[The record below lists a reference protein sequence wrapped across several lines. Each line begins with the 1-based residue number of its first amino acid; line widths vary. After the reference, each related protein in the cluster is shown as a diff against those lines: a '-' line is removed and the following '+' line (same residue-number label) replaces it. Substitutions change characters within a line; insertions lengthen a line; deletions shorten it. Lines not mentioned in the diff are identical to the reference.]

1 MKRKKKESKLTEFL
15 RLAKENG
22 MTYAELQVKE
32 SKGEVKIIEGM
43 LFKVN
48 KDGYFE
54 PYE

>member
-1 MKRKKKESKLTEFL
+1 MKRKKKENKLTEFL
-15 RLAKENG
+15 RIAKENG

-48 KDGYFE
+48 KEGFYE

>member
-1 MKRKKKESKLTEFL
+1 MKRKKKENKLTEFL
-15 RLAKENG
+15 RIAKENG

-43 LFKVN
+43 LFKVKN
-48 KDGYFE
+48 DGFFE